1 MYGFS
6 MILYSLLARQLNP
19 RVFEVAPVS
28 IRSDLCAYSAS
39 LWLWVHDVPEA
50 TQQRGELPRKRRQT
64 NLAKRVAREAK
75 DASAQSLPNKLK
87 IAPTSLMHE
96 KT

>member
-1 MYGFS
+1 
-6 MILYSLLARQLNP
+6 
-19 RVFEVAPVS
+19 
-28 IRSDLCAYSAS
+28 
-39 LWLWVHDVPEA
+39 VHDVPEA